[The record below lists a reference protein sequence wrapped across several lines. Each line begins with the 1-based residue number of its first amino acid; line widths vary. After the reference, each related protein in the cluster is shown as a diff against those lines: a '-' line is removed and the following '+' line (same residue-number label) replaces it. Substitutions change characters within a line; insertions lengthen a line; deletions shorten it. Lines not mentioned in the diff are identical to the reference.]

1 MINRDSIIT
10 IKGKRYSVEDFMTK
24 YGVPT
29 EVQAMELMTK
39 AVTKGKATIYNSAE
53 ADEDFIASLEDNIQF
68 DKIINQIEQEEFE
81 SNVADR
87 NAKAEEVDL
96 VNIKLTFETSQL
108 AVEAEMWINSLGIMN
123 TKIEIEKGVIA
134 LIVRDITPSE
144 HTKIATKYQLEK
156 ALNKT
161 VKVAGKTVTNTTNTI
176 NYVATKVVAPTA
188 KIAGE
193 AGMNLGKGLVHT
205 TAKVGAGLIN
215 SGSKAIADTQVAL
228 ATDTE
233 MIKAKKELIDAKDS
247 LVSFFKKKTGA
258 NRRRSGIEVID

>member
-1 MINRDSIIT
+1 MINKDTIVI
-10 IKGKRYSVEDFMTK
+10 IKGKKFTVEDFMKK

-29 EVQAMELMTK
+29 EDQAMALMTK
-39 AVTKGKATIYNSAE
+39 AVAKGRATVYNSAE
-53 ADEDFIASLEDNIQF
+53 AEEEFVNSLQDDIEFDNII
-68 DKIINQIEQEEFE
+68 DKIEEEQYQAMKAE
-81 SNVADR
+81 R
-87 NAKAEEVDL
+87 QAKAEEVDL
-96 VNIKLTFETSQL
+96 INIKLTFKSSQE
-108 AVEAEMWINSLGIMN
+108 AVEAETWINSLGIDD
-123 TKIEIEKGVIA
+123 TEISIKQGVIS
-134 LIVRDITPSE
+134 LIVKGITPGE

-156 ALNKT
+156 AINKT
-161 VKVAGKTVTNTTNTI
+161 VETASKTIVGTTNTV
-176 NYVATKVVAPTA
+176 NYIATKVVAPTA

-215 SGSKAIADTQVAL
+215 SGSKAIADTKVSL

-233 MIKAKKELIDAKDS
+233 MLKAKKELKDAKDS